1 MFQTFQTFS
10 RSFLKKEVKMEVTVV
25 FKRDGQVVEEV
36 KVPFVERPGNRAY
49 DKWKLGNGG
58 DKHIISVYRKRE

>member
-1 MFQTFQTFS
+1 
-10 RSFLKKEVKMEVTVV
+10 MEVTVV